1 MCRFEEKPAEGFL
14 AMKSAQ
20 SITLLTKVALC
31 LTLMLVAKVASAVV
45 VASDNASLAAYA
57 SEAGGAW
64 KGQYNPGDLYQIGQ
78 NPPGTDNGGTGFGA
92 WDFSGGVQVAND
104 PDGVP
109 PYGNL
114 NHFIDGIDFSTTAYN
129 DMGAH
134 AFGFGNCNI

>member
-1 MCRFEEKPAEGFL
+1 
-14 AMKSAQ
+14 MKSAKLIAASVQ
-20 SITLLTKVALC
+20 IIVCLTVVSSTKVANATVL
-31 LTLMLVAKVASAVV
+31 
-45 VASDNASLAAYA
+45 ASDNASNTAYA

-64 KGQYNPGDLYQIGQ
+64 KGQYKLGDLYQVGQ
-78 NPPGTDNGGTGFGA
+78 NPPGTDNGGTGFGI

-104 PDGVP
+104 HDGVP

-114 NHFIDGIDFSTTAYN
+114 NHFIDGVDFSTTAYN